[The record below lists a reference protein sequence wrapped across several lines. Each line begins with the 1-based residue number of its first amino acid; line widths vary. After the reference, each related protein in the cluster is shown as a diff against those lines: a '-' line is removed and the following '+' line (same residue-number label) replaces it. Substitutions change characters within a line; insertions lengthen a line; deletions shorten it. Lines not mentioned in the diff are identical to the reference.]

1 MFKGGMAGMMQK
13 AKQMQEDMEIAQ
25 EEIKLLT
32 CEGIS
37 ASGSIKIV
45 LNGEYKVT
53 NLNIDDSLLSD
64 KEMLED
70 LIIIAVN
77 DASSKVNS
85 ASKDK
90 MKNVTDLIFHGI
102 ILSCVLLK
110 PRQIFMLLSKAASI
124 LESTLFL
131 VVIFHQLMELVQLN

>member
-77 DASSKVNS
+77 DASSKINS

-90 MKNVTDLIFHGI
+90 MKNVTGG
-102 ILSCVLLK
+102 
-110 PRQIFMLLSKAASI
+110 
-124 LESTLFL
+124 
-131 VVIFHQLMELVQLN
+131 LNLPF

>member
-13 AKQMQEDMEIAQ
+13 AKQMQEDMEAAQ
-25 EEIKLLT
+25 EEIKLIT

-37 ASGSIKIV
+37 ASGSIKIK
-45 LNGEYKVT
+45 LNGEYKT
-53 NLNIDDSLLSD
+53 TSINIDNSLLTD

-70 LIIIAVN
+70 LIMIALN

-90 MKNVTDLIFHGI
+90 MKNVTGG
-102 ILSCVLLK
+102 
-110 PRQIFMLLSKAASI
+110 
-124 LESTLFL
+124 
-131 VVIFHQLMELVQLN
+131 LNLPF

>member
-13 AKQMQEDMEIAQ
+13 AKQMQEDMEIAK

-37 ASGSIKIV
+37 ASGSIKIT

-53 NLNIDDSLLSD
+53 NINIDDSLLLD
-64 KEMLED
+64 KEILED
-70 LIIIAVN
+70 LIMLAVN
-77 DASSKVNS
+77 DASSKINS

-90 MKNVTDLIFHGI
+90 MKNVTGG
-102 ILSCVLLK
+102 
-110 PRQIFMLLSKAASI
+110 
-124 LESTLFL
+124 
-131 VVIFHQLMELVQLN
+131 LNLPF

>member
-13 AKQMQEDMEIAQ
+13 AKQMQEDMEAAQ
-25 EEIKLLT
+25 EEIKLIT

-37 ASGSIKIV
+37 GSGSIKII
-45 LNGEYKVT
+45 LNGEYKIT
-53 NLNIDDSLLSD
+53 SINIDNSLLTD

-70 LIIIAVN
+70 LIMIALN

-90 MKNVTDLIFHGI
+90 MKNVTGG
-102 ILSCVLLK
+102 
-110 PRQIFMLLSKAASI
+110 
-124 LESTLFL
+124 
-131 VVIFHQLMELVQLN
+131 LNLPF

>member
-13 AKQMQEDMEIAQ
+13 AKQMQEDMEAVQ
-25 EEIKLLT
+25 EEIKLIT

-45 LNGEYKVT
+45 LNGEYKIT
-53 NLNIDDSLLSD
+53 SINIDNSLLTD

-70 LIIIAVN
+70 LIMMAFN

-90 MKNVTDLIFHGI
+90 MKNVTGG
-102 ILSCVLLK
+102 
-110 PRQIFMLLSKAASI
+110 
-124 LESTLFL
+124 
-131 VVIFHQLMELVQLN
+131 LNLPF

>member
-37 ASGSIKIV
+37 ASGSIKII

-53 NLNIDDSLLSD
+53 NINIDDSLLLD
-64 KEMLED
+64 KEILED
-70 LIIIAVN
+70 LIMLAVN
-77 DASSKVNS
+77 DASSKINI

-90 MKNVTDLIFHGI
+90 MKNVTGG
-102 ILSCVLLK
+102 
-110 PRQIFMLLSKAASI
+110 
-124 LESTLFL
+124 
-131 VVIFHQLMELVQLN
+131 LNLPF

>member
-53 NLNIDDSLLSD
+53 NINIADSLLSD

-70 LIIIAVN
+70 LIMLAVN

-90 MKNVTDLIFHGI
+90 MKNITGG
-102 ILSCVLLK
+102 
-110 PRQIFMLLSKAASI
+110 
-124 LESTLFL
+124 
-131 VVIFHQLMELVQLN
+131 LNLPF

>member
-37 ASGSIKIV
+37 ASGSIKII
-45 LNGEYKVT
+45 LNGEYKIT
-53 NLNIDDSLLSD
+53 NINIDDSLLLD
-64 KEMLED
+64 KEILED
-70 LIIIAVN
+70 LIILAVN
-77 DASSKVNS
+77 DASSKINS

-90 MKNVTDLIFHGI
+90 MKNVTGG
-102 ILSCVLLK
+102 
-110 PRQIFMLLSKAASI
+110 
-124 LESTLFL
+124 
-131 VVIFHQLMELVQLN
+131 LNLPF

>member
-32 CEGIS
+32 CEGVS

-53 NLNIDDSLLSD
+53 NINIADSLLSD

-70 LIIIAVN
+70 LIMLAFN
-77 DASSKVNS
+77 DASSKVNG

-90 MKNVTDLIFHGI
+90 MKNVTGG
-102 ILSCVLLK
+102 
-110 PRQIFMLLSKAASI
+110 
-124 LESTLFL
+124 
-131 VVIFHQLMELVQLN
+131 LNLPF

>member
-13 AKQMQEDMEIAQ
+13 AKQMQEDMETAQ

-32 CEGIS
+32 CEGVS

-53 NLNIDDSLLSD
+53 NINIADSLLSD

-70 LIIIAVN
+70 LIMLAFN
-77 DASSKVNS
+77 DASSKVNG

-90 MKNVTDLIFHGI
+90 MKNVTGG
-102 ILSCVLLK
+102 
-110 PRQIFMLLSKAASI
+110 
-124 LESTLFL
+124 
-131 VVIFHQLMELVQLN
+131 LNLPF

>member
-32 CEGIS
+32 CEGVS

-53 NLNIDDSLLSD
+53 NINIADSLLSD

-70 LIIIAVN
+70 LIMLAFN
-77 DASSKVNS
+77 DASSKVNC

-90 MKNVTDLIFHGI
+90 MKNVTGG
-102 ILSCVLLK
+102 
-110 PRQIFMLLSKAASI
+110 
-124 LESTLFL
+124 
-131 VVIFHQLMELVQLN
+131 LNLPF

>member
-25 EEIKLLT
+25 EEIKLLS
-32 CEGIS
+32 CEGNS
-37 ASGSIKIV
+37 ASGSIKII

-53 NLNIDDSLLSD
+53 NINIDDSLLSD

-70 LIIIAVN
+70 LIMLAVN

-90 MKNVTDLIFHGI
+90 MKNVTGG
-102 ILSCVLLK
+102 
-110 PRQIFMLLSKAASI
+110 
-124 LESTLFL
+124 
-131 VVIFHQLMELVQLN
+131 LNLPF

>member
-25 EEIKLLT
+25 EEIKLLS
-32 CEGIS
+32 CEGNS
-37 ASGSIKIV
+37 ASGSIKII

-53 NLNIDDSLLSD
+53 NINIDDSLLSD

-70 LIIIAVN
+70 LIMSAVN

-90 MKNVTDLIFHGI
+90 MKNITGGLN
-102 ILSCVLLK
+102 LS
-110 PRQIFMLLSKAASI
+110 F
-124 LESTLFL
+124 
-131 VVIFHQLMELVQLN
+131 